1 MILTYES
8 INNISK
14 NVYQDTDKCLEY
26 FKDLNLEINNNFW
39 KNYSFNKPF
48 YFHVYWYGKLDRKQL
63 LCIKSYLV
71 TQNLEKT
78 KLIIWLDYLNGY
90 NNNNI
95 NLIPKHNN
103 IIVKKYVP
111 NELSKGTL
119 FENKSFININD
130 TKLVKYRSDLARIM
144 FLYHYGGIYYDLDLI
159 LLKDLSPLLHLEF
172 CYQWSNILNRGNNA
186 LLCIKEKSNS
196 CIEIF
201 QKYIYFIDKQKKSFC
216 LDFNRVIFDNS
227 NLLQLP
233 CSIFDPIWI
242 LIDTKSKSK
251 YSDLDNFDNFF
262 KKTNETIKN
271 ISDCFNGLIF
281 CYHWHS
287 RTNYEIE
294 KDSYFD
300 KIEKIIDNSFYNNL
314 YLSSKKS

>member
-1 MILTYES
+1 MILTYE
-8 INNISK
+8 NIK
-14 NVYQDTDKCLEY
+14 NIPKNIYQNTDKCLEY
-26 FKDLNLEINNNFW
+26 FMDLNLEIDNNFC
-39 KNYSFNKPF
+39 KNYNLNNSF

-90 NNNNI
+90 NDNNI
-95 NLIPKHNN
+95 NLIPKHDN
-103 IIVKKYVP
+103 IIVKKYIP
-111 NELSKGTL
+111 NELSKRTL

-172 CYQWSNILNRGNNA
+172 CYQWSNITNRGNNA
-186 LLCIKEKSNS
+186 LLCIKKKSNY

-201 QKYIYFIDKQKKSFC
+201 QKYIYYIDKQKKSFC

-227 NLLQLP
+227 NLIQLP

-251 YSDLDNFDNFF
+251 YSELTNFDNFF
-262 KKTNETIKN
+262 KKTDKTINN
-271 ISDCFNGLIF
+271 ISDFFNGLIF

-287 RTNYEIE
+287 RNEYNIETNC
-294 KDSYFD
+294 YFE
-300 KIEKIIDNSFYNNL
+300 KIEKIIDNSVYNNL
-314 YLSSKKS
+314 YLFNKKS